1 MSSCVWPVQG
11 FRRLVM
17 WSLGPVRGWQ
27 DNHLHHEEGRG
38 EPPQLVERRPI
49 AFIESAQRLEVEFT
63 PVIIRPV
70 RQRVSELVK
79 RLSDL
84 GVVSKPVAGFG
95 LRDGQKI
102 ISRLQCPLKWLR

>member
-1 MSSCVWPVQG
+1 
-11 FRRLVM
+11 LVK
-17 WSLGPVRGWQ
+17 RG
-27 DNHLHHEEGRG
+27 R
-38 EPPQLVERRPI
+38 I
-49 AFIESAQRLEVEFT
+49 AFIEFAQRLEVEFT

-70 RQRVSELVK
+70 WQGASELVK